1 MHANRHDAPPAQGTA
16 LPAVEGAVVAGE
28 GHHGLPHAPVHH
40 APVTPLALTV
50 WQGNLT
56 DNACRMLVWLYVG
69 DYAARMGQ
77 SPDAYRA
84 LVGVVFTLPW
94 VALSLLAGQVADRFP
109 KRRLIRTA
117 KVCELVI
124 LLGAAGAMALSPT
137 PATAYGLLFLLAA
150 RSALFGPATFGLVG
164 ELVPQQRLARA
175 TGVVEGM
182 TFLGAVLGTS
192 VGGMFIDAFGQH
204 LAMPLFIL
212 ALTAVGG
219 LALTRRIGRAPAAA
233 PDKRLSH
240 RSVVPLR
247 TTWRH
252 LQHIWHTPG
261 LAFAVGGI
269 VLWWAMAGLT
279 MQTAMK
285 LAEDTLGLSGFGTSR
300 FFIYVG
306 LGVAL
311 GGLSAAWISKER
323 IELGLVP
330 VGGLG
335 MALAAMA
342 TGFAPPVEWAAALG
356 VASVGFFSGWFQI
369 PLRAFVNAAARHDAR
384 GGLLGT
390 LNLLQYTA
398 IIISVGGVY
407 YGLSDVL
414 RFEAPAMFLAIGV
427 GALVVTI
434 GSWVVVASDVK
445 TLLAGVKRRARR
457 RRQHPAAGPATDGA

>member
-1 MHANRHDAPPAQGTA
+1 MVLDAKDHLARRGVGPRPMGMDSTHDSPLTPPTA
-16 LPAVEGAVVAGE
+16 S
-28 GHHGLPHAPVHH
+28 PHVS
-40 APVTPLALTV
+40 VTPLALTV
-50 WQGNLT
+50 WQSNLT

-69 DYAARMGQ
+69 DFAVRMGQ

-109 KRRLIRTA
+109 KRRLIRAA
-117 KVCELVI
+117 KVCELII
-124 LLGAAGAMALSPT
+124 LVGAAAAMALSPQ
-137 PATAYGLLFLLAA
+137 PATAYGLLFLLAT

-164 ELVPQQRLARA
+164 ELVPAHGLARA

-192 VGGMFIDAFGQH
+192 VGGMFIDAFGDR
-204 LAMPLFIL
+204 LAIPLAIL

-233 PDKRLSH
+233 PHNRLSH
-240 RSVVPLR
+240 RSLMPLR

-252 LQHIWHTPG
+252 LHHIWHTPG
-261 LAFAVGGI
+261 MAFAVGGI

-279 MQTAMK
+279 LQTAMK

-311 GGLSAAWISKER
+311 GGLSAAWLSKER

-330 VGGLG
+330 LGGLG
-335 MALAAMA
+335 MAVAAMA

-356 VASVGFFSGWFQI
+356 VSMVGFFSGWFQI
-369 PLRAFVNAAARHDAR
+369 PLRAFVNATARHDTR

-398 IIISVGGVY
+398 IIASVGGVY
-407 YGLSDVL
+407 FLLAEVL
-414 RFEAPAMFLAIGV
+414 HFEAPAMFRAIGV
-427 GALVVTI
+427 GALIVTVGAWAVV
-434 GSWVVVASDVK
+434 GADVP
-445 TLLAGVKRRARR
+445 TLFEGVKKRARR
-457 RRQHPAAGPATDGA
+457 RRRDG

>member
-1 MHANRHDAPPAQGTA
+1 MHAPHDAHAHHAHHAHAHDAHVGVSP
-16 LPAVEGAVVAGE
+16 
-28 GHHGLPHAPVHH
+28 HHGVPHVS
-40 APVTPLALTV
+40 VTPLALTV

-69 DYAARMGQ
+69 DFAARMGH

-109 KRRLIRTA
+109 KRRLVRAA

-124 LLGAAGAMALSPT
+124 LLGASAAMALSPQ
-137 PATAYGLLFLLAA
+137 PATAYGLLFLLAT

-164 ELVPQQRLARA
+164 ELVPAQRLARA

-192 VGGMFIDAFGQH
+192 VGGMFIDAFDDR
-204 LAMPLFIL
+204 LAIPLFIL
-212 ALTAVGG
+212 AITAVGG

-252 LQHIWHTPG
+252 LTHIWHTPG
-261 LAFAVGGI
+261 MAFAVGGI

-285 LAEDTLGLSGFGTSR
+285 LAEDTLGMSGFGTSR
-300 FFIYVG
+300 FFMYVG

-311 GGLSAAWISKER
+311 GGLSAAWISKDR

-342 TGFAPPVEWAAALG
+342 TGFAPPVEWAAAIG
-356 VASVGFFSGWFQI
+356 VSAVGFFSGWFQI
-369 PLRAFVNAAARHDAR
+369 PLRAFVNAAAKHDTR

-390 LNLLQYTA
+390 LNLLQYNA

-407 YGLSDVL
+407 FLLSDVL
-414 RFEAPAMFLAIGV
+414 HFEAPAMFRAIGV
-427 GALVVTI
+427 GALLATI
-434 GSWVVVASDVK
+434 AAWVVVGSDVP
-445 TLLAGVKRRARR
+445 TLISGVHKRARR
-457 RRQHPAAGPATDGA
+457 RRGKEA